1 MIKCIAIYPQHVDE
15 DYITKVSN
23 YIKLAKTYHF
33 EEIFTTLHLPEYSL
47 EEQIECFDVIAK
59 FAKENGLDL
68 TVDIGGPFI
77 KKLLND
83 EHLLNKIIDRI
94 DFIRLDYGFNESD
107 VLYLFQ
113 NIHNRGFVIN
123 ASIYNKDEIDRIM
136 NLFYSLSPELEVRAC
151 HNYYLRE
158 NTGLDQ
164 SFSLM
169 QDSYLHKY
177 NVPIYYC
184 IPSYSCP
191 RGPLGLGL
199 CTLEDH
205 RHQSITYALCDLYLN
220 HNLNALMMADEW
232 LDEEDFKEVERC
244 LKNLSSNLGKEE
256 KIEIEFYPNSNQ
268 KEKNIVL
275 NKHSFRYDSSFNY
288 MRSQSSRQMA
298 EFATSI
304 EPNNVFPPKAGDIT
318 IDNSNSLRYSGELQV
333 IMKDGRQNNN
343 ANVVAKLKHLE
354 DLIKIWRF
362 REGVSYIFEE
372 KQNNESYNRN

>member
-1 MIKCIAIYPQHVDE
+1 MIRCIAIYPQHVDE
-15 DYITKVSN
+15 NYISKVNN

-33 EEIFTTLHLPEYSL
+33 DEIFTTLHLPEYSL

-83 EHLLNKIIDRI
+83 KHLLNKIIDRI

-123 ASIYNKDEIDRIM
+123 ASIYNKEEIDGIM
-136 NLFYSLSPELEVRAC
+136 DLFYGLSPKMKVRAC

-158 NTGLDQ
+158 NTGLDH

-177 NVPIYYC
+177 NIPIYYC
-184 IPSYSCP
+184 VPSYSCP
-191 RGPLGLGL
+191 RGPLRLGL

-205 RHQSITYALCDLYLN
+205 RHQSITYSLCDLYIN
-220 HNLNALMMADEW
+220 HKLNALMMADEW
-232 LDEEDFKEVERC
+232 LNEEEFKEIDTC
-244 LKNLSSNLGKEE
+244 LKNLSSNLDKEE
-256 KIEIEFYPNSNQ
+256 KIEIEFYPDSNQ
-268 KEKNIVL
+268 KEKDIVL
-275 NKHSFRYDSSFNY
+275 NKDLFRYDSNFDHI
-288 MRSQSSRQMA
+288 RSQSSRQMA

-318 IDNSNSLRYSGELQV
+318 IDNSRNLRYSGELQV
-333 IMKDGRQNNN
+333 IMKDGHQNNKT
-343 ANVVAKLKHLE
+343 NVVAKLKHSE

-362 REGVSYIFEE
+362 REGISYIFEE
-372 KQNNESYNRN
+372 KQNNESYN